1 MPFAVAFRVLAACSA
16 LCAVPL
22 GALEIRGRSK
32 AEEQKRIAVHLKT
45 LAHAKSHAKSHSK
58 ALALGQTEAKTG
70 AATQEKHVS
79 EDVAFLMKL
88 LDRFKIFA
96 KQGES
101 QVEARHQD
109 ELARMHEYIGKA
121 KSDDAKLVMNEE
133 LSTSAESEIETKKI
147 FKSITMFSDSLDQA
161 LGAAYNG
168 SKGCADITCGPHATC
183 TTTTLGGECVCD
195 EGYIGNG
202 QNCHAPEIFLPK
214 KLLHDGGLDGLS
226 AKVTEMHVAVFM
238 GSKVVAV
245 WRDMTN
251 KNVGRVMLGHTT
263 PGNIIFASPEKFS
276 GGSKAFNPQVVGLP
290 TNRIAIAYRDE
301 DKEGACWLRGGEI
314 GVSRVRG
321 ADLHISWGEP
331 VSFCR
336 NQAHKMAVVNL
347 PRSRIAVFYSDH
359 IPATA
364 RTEEEAFGNS
374 VMADIDGNGGV
385 SILGKFRWTDDAVLR
400 LEATLLSPTQFV
412 VACRAS
418 KSVNEMDT
426 SDIMRQEAMAVY
438 GEMDGADLLFDA
450 NHLNI
455 EPEKEQVW
463 ARAVGLVGKNEFAY
477 AYQMG
482 EKRRTKLAVVKV
494 DPDTHKMTVADGP
507 VVLHKGFSPYVKML
521 NLAYAPG
528 DPHTLVYYQPKNK
541 DLINICRFKDGKI
554 TRCEDFPWVAQE
566 LSDVTAIN
574 LGGGRLLFMFANQQG
589 IAYYQV
595 MGLSKK

>member
-1 MPFAVAFRVLAACSA
+1 M
-16 LCAVPL
+16 
-22 GALEIRGRSK
+22 GALEVRGRSK
-32 AEEQKRIAVHLKT
+32 AEAHKRMAAHLKT
-45 LAHAKSHAKSHSK
+45 LAHAKSHAK
-58 ALALGQTEAKTG
+58 ALALSQTDAEAEAG
-70 AATQEKHVS
+70 APKQEKHVS
-79 EDVAFLMKL
+79 EDIAFLMKL
-88 LDRFKIFA
+88 LDRFKSFA
-96 KQGES
+96 QTGES
-101 QVEARHQD
+101 AVEARHKD
-109 ELARMHEYIGKA
+109 ELARMDEYIGKA
-121 KSDDAKLVMNEE
+121 KHDDAKLVMQEE

-147 FKSITMFSDSLDQA
+147 LKSITMFSDSLEGA
-161 LGAAYNG
+161 LGAAYNN
-168 SKGCADITCGPHATC
+168 SKGCAEITCGPHATC

-214 KLLHDGGLDGLS
+214 KLLHDGGIDGS
-226 AKVTEMHVAVFM
+226 AAKVTELHVAVFM

-251 KNVGRVMLGHTT
+251 KNVGRVMLAHTP
-263 PGNIIFASPEKFS
+263 PGNVIWATPEKFS
-276 GGSKAFNPQVVGLP
+276 GGSKAFSPQVVGLP
-290 TNRIAIAYRDE
+290 SNRIAIAYRDE
-301 DKEGACWLRGGEI
+301 DKEGVCWIRGGEI

-347 PRSRIAVFYSDH
+347 PRSRMAVFYSDH

-364 RTEEEAFGNS
+364 RSEEEAFGNS
-374 VMADIDGNGGV
+374 ILADIDGSGGV
-385 SILGKFRWTDDAVLR
+385 SILGKFRWTDDAVVR
-400 LEATLLSPTQFV
+400 IEATLLSPMQFII
-412 VACRAS
+412 ACRAS
-418 KSVNEMDT
+418 KAVNEMDT
-426 SDIMRQEAMAVY
+426 SDVMRQEAMAVY
-438 GEMDGADLLFDA
+438 GEMDGADLLFDPG
-450 NHLNI
+450 HLNV

-482 EKRRTKLAVVKV
+482 EKRRTKMAVVKV

-507 VVLHKGFSPYVKML
+507 VVLHKGFSPYVHMI
-521 NLAYAPG
+521 NLAYAPT

-541 DLINICRFKDGKI
+541 DLINICRFKDAKI

-566 LSDVTAIN
+566 LSSVSGIN
-574 LGGGRLLFMFANQQG
+574 LGGGRILFMFANQQG
-589 IAYYQV
+589 IGYYQV